1 VSNGNQ
7 HVIFLF
13 HLTVQ
18 QWGDHIANSVSALEE
33 TLTAVDL
40 TCDRLF
46 HTAGM
51 IHVAVIKV
59 LIGRVHLNDLMTS
72 TIDHLAKHIEFGPK
86 SHGVEV
92 MQGVL
97 QLVKCLKGRTQST
110 TNPELLFDDADY
122 SESKAHAAK
131 RAKNSLNMV
140 HNNSTYQML
149 KVVAAFVF
157 GHYAFIEQMTEVWHD
172 DPKSIMNF
180 EGSWIAH
187 SIFTVVGVSLVNL
200 LRTEKDPAVRKR
212 HQRRL
217 LSIRDRMKMRAN
229 KYATNHA
236 AMYYLLEAEMADQR
250 LCQEEEFGDVD
261 ECDGVQTD
269 MEIDDDDEYV
279 AQCKVYNELSDSR
292 RRGREGMF
300 IPAMK
305 KVLLLY
311 EKAIKYSTD
320 GDFPL
325 HKCFAYELA
334 AKCHLRHGL
343 VTSARCLMA
352 NSCKVYHNWGA
363 KGKVQWFHKTYPEI
377 FPASPDDDPAGLA
390 RSMFYRPNGE
400 NESSRHAAA
409 YAAAASSSCP
419 IATSAA
425 AASSGSFRHAAS
437 SANPASACPLAAAAA
452 AATSPWMTSS
462 PRSTMSPSE
471 IENDALNAAAVS
483 AATESCLASTF
494 QPGVGGSACP
504 SLSSVSNGPASATS
518 TGTSILSAPLYSL
531 QNTWISSPRSPE
543 VENVDLD
550 VIDFSS
556 VIEAMQV
563 IASEIDLE
571 LLLVKSLGV
580 LNQSVGAKKCSVIIS
595 KDHELVLAASL
606 GGDRGRCESVNP
618 PMRFDQCSSLFQGV
632 IHYVINTSAPC
643 LVVNAKDDPRF
654 CADEYLK
661 QHVDL
666 KTVLC
671 APILHKAT
679 LVGVLYMEDFPERA
693 FANKRLLVMNLLVQQ
708 LGISIT
714 NALLYQSVLQ
724 SETKLN
730 GLLENMPCG
739 IALWD
744 ANAENCQYINSTWG
758 DMTGYTV
765 DQIMKSRWSIV
776 VHPDEIVNHGIAWKD
791 RVRAG
796 ESCQW

>member
-1 VSNGNQ
+1 M
-7 HVIFLF
+7 
-13 HLTVQ
+13 TVQ

-72 TIDHLAKHIEFGPK
+72 IIDHLAKHIEFGPK

-92 MQGVL
+92 MQGLL

-110 TNPELLFDDADY
+110 TNPELIFDDADY
-122 SESKAHAAK
+122 SESKAQAAK
-131 RAKNSLNMV
+131 RTKSTLNMV

-149 KVVAAFVF
+149 KILAAFVF

-187 SIFTVVGVSLVNL
+187 SIFTVVGLSLVNL
-200 LRTEKDPAVRKR
+200 LRTEKDPEVRKR
-212 HQRRL
+212 HQKRL
-217 LSIRDRMKMRAN
+217 LSIRDRMKVRAN
-229 KYATNHA
+229 KYAINHA

-250 LCQEEEFGDVD
+250 LCQEEEFGDD
-261 ECDGVQTD
+261 DDCDGVDTD
-269 MEIDDDDEYV
+269 MEVDDDDEYV
-279 AQCKVYNELSDSR
+279 AQCKVYNELSDSK
-292 RRGREGMF
+292 RRGRTGMF

-334 AKCHLRHGL
+334 AKSHLRHGL

-352 NSCKVYHNWGA
+352 NSCKAYHNWGA

-377 FPASPDDDPAGLA
+377 FPASPDDNPAGLA

-409 YAAAASSSCP
+409 AYAAAASSSCP
-419 IATSAA
+419 TSTSAA
-425 AASSGSFRHAAS
+425 AASSGSFRHAAG
-437 SANPASACPLAAAAA
+437 SANAASVCPLAAAAAA

-462 PRSTMSPSE
+462 PRSTVSPFD

-483 AATESCLASTF
+483 AAAESCLASTF
-494 QPGVGGSACP
+494 QSGVGGGGCTSSSSAA
-504 SLSSVSNGPASATS
+504 NGPASATS
-518 TGTSILSAPLYSL
+518 TRTSILSAPLYSL

-643 LVVNAKDDPRF
+643 LVINAKDDPRF

-671 APILHKAT
+671 APILHKTA

-765 DQIMKSRWSIV
+765 DQIMNSRWGV
-776 VHPDEIVNHGIAWKD
+776 LVHPDEIVDHGIAWKD